1 MNVMHY
7 LSFEGRTE
15 EAFNFYE
22 KAIGATPGA
31 MMRMNES
38 PVPMPPG
45 MVPPGS
51 ENKIMHGEIK
61 VGDTTLMA
69 SDGACTGKS
78 AFGGVNLLLNAA
90 DDAEAARLFNALAE
104 GGKVT
109 MPLGQT
115 FFSSSFG
122 TLNDKFGV
130 PWMVI
135 VPMARG

>member
-1 MNVMHY
+1 MKVMHY
-7 LSFEGRTE
+7 LNFEGRTE
-15 EAFNFYE
+15 EAFSFYE
-22 KAIGATPGA
+22 KAIGAKPGA
-31 MMRMNES
+31 VMRMNQS
-38 PVPMPPG
+38 PEPLPPG

-51 ENKIMHGEIK
+51 ENKIMHGEIM

-69 SDGACTGKS
+69 SDGACTGNS
-78 AFGGVNLLLNAA
+78 AFGGVNLVLNAA
-90 DDAEAARLFNALAE
+90 DDAEAAKFFNALAQD
-104 GGKVT
+104 GKVT
-109 MPLGQT
+109 MPLGKT